1 MFDPEEHCMPRST
14 SRPRVAVAAMIAGL
28 VLIAAPRALAHVD
41 APVGDG
47 DLVLGIGFL
56 EEPAFMGYPNAV
68 QLTVEHD
75 GEPVTDLRSGDV
87 LVEITFGDAT
97 SDAMEFEPLFGI
109 PGDYVAPFIP
119 TQPGRYT
126 FRVSGTIDGE
136 KVDEEM
142 TSSDATFATVED
154 PAELTFPAVDAP
166 SNEELS
172 TRIEEESSR
181 ASDGVAA
188 AEAAAASAQDAAS
201 SARAVGL
208 IGVVLGA
215 IGIIAAIAAL
225 ASSRRK
231 T

>member
-1 MFDPEEHCMPRST
+1 MSRST
-14 SRPRVAVAAMIAGL
+14 SRVRVAVAAMIAGL
-28 VLIAAPRALAHVD
+28 VLMAAPQALAHGD

-56 EEPAFMGYPNAV
+56 EEPAFMGYPNAA
-68 QLTVEHD
+68 QLTVEYD
-75 GEPVTDLRSGDV
+75 GAPVTDLRPGDV
-87 LVEITFGDAT
+87 LVEITFGDET
-97 SDAMEFEPLFGI
+97 SDPMEFEPLFGV

-119 TQPGRYT
+119 SQPGKYT
-126 FRVSGTIDGE
+126 FRVFGTIDGE
-136 KVDEEM
+136 DVDEEM

-172 TRIEEESSR
+172 TRIEQESSR

-188 AEAAAASAQDAAS
+188 AEAAAASAEDAAS
-201 SARAVGL
+201 SARTVGM

-215 IGIIAAIAAL
+215 IGIIAALAAL

-231 T
+231 S